1 LGQNSAHAE
10 EPTVD
15 TAVVSPA
22 STDSSP
28 SPEFSPAPATDPGT
42 TGETSTS
49 TAQTTESPQQTNPP
63 QTQPVLEAPTVTS
76 VQEKIENA
84 TITLS
89 GAISTASPAQQTAAE
104 APVAEAN
111 SAIQAAESATAVA
124 IVAVQAVDSQTAV
137 VATATTAVDSATAV
151 VATATTNLSNA
162 QADLTAAQ
170 TTLSTAPLIETETVV
185 STEPGLVVKVYNVQ
199 GQNNAPVLPQNAT
212 PIYTTVDTNGIN
224 ENWGSGNVAGSN
236 RSEDVIVTYEGQ
248 VTAPEGVN
256 SIRFLVLSDD
266 GARIYI
272 DNQLVVNNWRDQG
285 PTWSLASN
293 WLDFTTDRTKDIAV
307 WYYENGGG
315 ATLHLAWQH
324 SGIHTGVGAEYLS
337 HNETTSVTIQNP
349 TLVAAVTAAEEVV
362 TDKTQ
367 VKQAAEAELVTA
379 QTTLT
384 TETQTLGTLQS
395 EKDTA
400 VIAASQLATVAVEKA
415 NIAKT
420 ALEVPIPI
428 PAPEPQPVPQPEP
441 VNPEPV
447 TPDPVVP
454 DPGPSPEEPT
464 TPDTPPETEDTD
476 ASDDAPDSTD
486 DATDGASTDPSTGEP
501 EQPIEEPQEPVEPEE
516 PVVEPEA
523 PVEEVEPPVEEE
535 PQPELPEIEPE
546 NPLEESSPEPTTPEE
561 EVDAAV
567 EDALEDGVITEA
579 EKEIIVDA
587 LLKSVKPGEALTAE
601 AIAEAGIEYKDLP
614 PETPVEVRRDENGNE
629 VIITADVAAALVLLE
644 NPAELIGAI
653 FSDPG
658 EALQALGS
666 IGADMSDEERE
677 EAQEMVVAAVIAAGA
692 AMNAVGAAAGAA
704 GTSTGGS
711 SGGGGGSSGGGGPSG
726 DSKGVRRRKP

>member
-1 LGQNSAHAE
+1 MGQNSAHAE

-42 TGETSTS
+42 TSETSTS
-49 TAQTTESPQQTNPP
+49 TAQTTEFPQQTNPP
-63 QTQPVLEAPTVTS
+63 QTQPVLEAPPVTS
-76 VQEKIENA
+76 VQEKIEAA

-89 GAISTASPAQQTAAE
+89 SAISNASSAQQTAAE

-124 IVAVQAVDSQTAV
+124 VVAVQAVDSQTAV

-162 QADLTAAQ
+162 QADLTSAQ

-185 STEPGLVVKVYNVQ
+185 STEPGLVVKVYDVQ
-199 GQNNAPVLPQNAT
+199 GQNNAPTIPAGAT

-224 ENWGSGNVAGSN
+224 EQWGSGNVAGSD

-441 VNPEPV
+441 TPTPEPQPTPQPDPTPVPVPEPEPEPV
-447 TPDPVVP
+447 PEQPVEP
-454 DPGPSPEEPT
+454 EPT
-464 TPDTPPETEDTD
+464 PEPESPTE
-476 ASDDAPDSTD
+476 
-486 DATDGASTDPSTGEP
+486 PSTEEP

-535 PQPELPEIEPE
+535 PQPELPETEPE
-546 NPLEESSPEPTTPEE
+546 NPLEESFPEPTTPEE

-567 EDALEDGVITEA
+567 EDALEDGVVTEA

-587 LLKSVKPGEALTAE
+587 LLESVKPGEALTAE

-614 PETPVEVRRDENGNE
+614 PETPVEVRTDENGNE

-711 SGGGGGSSGGGGPSG
+711 SGGGGGSSGGGAPSG